1 MVAFAIYSLG
11 QLCGILELFDL
22 DAKLTNMPKINKP
35 KVFVAMSGGVDSSVA
50 AALMQKAGFSVRGF
64 YMKISPNFSEDFLKN
79 CGWHDD
85 RRDAT
90 AVAERLEIPF
100 QWFDFSR
107 EYEEQVFRPM
117 LEEYRAGRTPNPDVW
132 CNRNIKFGVFKDK
145 VLLELG
151 AEKIATGHYARI
163 SQDETGWHLLKA
175 RDVSKDQSYFLW
187 TLTQNDLSHLL
198 FPVGEYMK
206 ATEVREMAR
215 QFGLATADK
224 KDSQDLCMI
233 GPLDFKAVLK
243 EFIKEPH
250 QGRVIHTDTGAVLG
264 KHDGLEFYTI
274 GERSGFGDGNGALY
288 VAKKDMQT
296 GDMVVAPEGHS
307 SLFSNHATISGVNW
321 ISGTEPEIPFQ
332 CDAVMRYHAKAT
344 VAKVTKVAKATKD
357 AKDLYEVEFAES
369 QYAVTPGQSLVLYR
383 GDELIGGGVIV

>member
-1 MVAFAIYSLG
+1 
-11 QLCGILELFDL
+11 
-22 DAKLTNMPKINKP
+22 
-35 KVFVAMSGGVDSSVA
+35 MSGGVDSSLA
-50 AALMQKAGFSVRGF
+50 AALLKKAGFSARGF

-85 RRDAT
+85 RRDAM

-163 SQDETGWHLLKA
+163 SKGENGYYLLKA
-175 RDVSKDQSYFLW
+175 RDTAKDQSYFLW
-187 TLTQNDLSHLL
+187 MLTQDDLSHLL

-250 QGRVIHTDTGAVLG
+250 RGRVIHIDTGAALG
-264 KHDGLEFYTI
+264 EHDGLEFYTI
-274 GERSGFGDGNGALY
+274 GERSGFGDRKGALY
-288 VAKKDMQT
+288 VARKDMQT
-296 GDMVVAPEGHS
+296 GDMMVASEGHP
-307 SLFSNHATISGVNW
+307 SLFAKSATISGVNW
-321 ISGTEPEIPFQ
+321 ISGKEPETPFQ
-332 CDAVMRYHAKAT
+332 CDAVVRYHAKP
-344 VAKVTKVAKATKD
+344 VSAKATKVIKVTKD
-357 AKDLYEVEFAES
+357 AKDLYKVEFAEP
-369 QYAVTPGQSLVLYR
+369 QYAVTPGQSLVLYQ
-383 GDELIGGGVIV
+383 GDELIGGGVIDEAGK